1 MQPIRPWLP
10 ALACSLIA
18 GCAAPE
24 PPDAPLP
31 DAASAAA
38 AAEATAEGLE
48 VGGAEA
54 EAQPQAHPDYM
65 PDDGPWIRSY
75 GAYVVDR
82 QTGEVLVSKKA
93 DRPRPMASIAKLMGT
108 LTWLDA
114 DPDLDAVICI
124 DRDDAYSPSFTPSPL
139 RIGSSYRAGDL
150 LKMALLESDNR
161 AMAALARSAG
171 LGDDGFADAMN
182 ARAAELGMAHA
193 AFDEP
198 TGISGDNRCS
208 PFEAGV
214 LLEEC
219 LRDPR
224 LAEILSQ
231 EQISFERVDRHRRMV
246 AQSTN
251 MLTRMDHWRVFGSKT
266 GYTCLAGSCLVMVAE
281 VEGRELLMSFMGHPE
296 IEMRFNDA
304 GEIRWWLHERGER

>member
-1 MQPIRPWLP
+1 MRPIRPWLL
-10 ALACSLIA
+10 ALLGSLIA
-18 GCAAPE
+18 GCAVPESPAAP
-24 PPDAPLP
+24 PPET
-31 DAASAAA
+31 ASAEIVLAHPEV
-38 AAEATAEGLE
+38 EASEGAL
-48 VGGAEA
+48 
-54 EAQPQAHPDYM
+54 QPQAHPDYL

-75 GAYVVDR
+75 GAYVLDR
-82 QTGEVLVSKKA
+82 QSGEVLVSKKA

-108 LTWLDA
+108 LTWLDT
-114 DPDLDAVICI
+114 DPDLDAVIRVG
-124 DRDDAYSPSFTPSPL
+124 RDDAYSPSFTPSPL
-139 RIGSSYRAGDL
+139 RVGSSYRAGDL

-161 AMAALARSAG
+161 AMAALARSTG
-171 LGDDGFADAMN
+171 LAEGGFTDAMN
-182 ARAAELGMAHA
+182 ARAAEIGMAHA
-193 AFDEP
+193 TFDEP

-208 PFEAGV
+208 PFEAGL

-231 EQISFERVDRHRRMV
+231 EQIPFERVDRKRRMV

-251 MLTRMDHWRVFGSKT
+251 MLMRMDHWRVIGSKT
-266 GYTCLAGSCLVMVAE
+266 GYTVLSGSCLVMVAE

-304 GEIRWWLHERGER
+304 GELRWWLQERGNR